1 MSEDIPLRR
10 KNGHFRLG
18 ILNEL
23 HQNITKS
30 VVMVN
35 EISFRLKHCFPPKK
49 MKVTWHV
56 LYRNAVNGV
65 TSAPLG
71 IRCMKVLV
79 LYRNAVNGV
88 TSAPLGIRCMKVL
101 AIHSLQKVSKR
112 NPKIYQQIVDQLQ
125 CPQNVNIM
133 DCYTTLMSPWIRYM
147 LSHRRHL

>member
-71 IRCMKVLV
+71 IRCMKVL
-79 LYRNAVNGV
+79 
-88 TSAPLGIRCMKVL
+88 